1 MPTSSPDQAGCYAV
15 AAILLVFS
23 TLAVSGRLSVRR
35 MKRAPIGVD
44 DISIS
49 VSLLAYI
56 SQMISIVAYG
66 ALKLSVLFLFRRIF
80 IGPLFSKVSLLALVI
95 VSAWTVAFFF
105 ATLFQCGTI
114 PSRLWS
120 SPRDVATYC
129 SSYKYIQLGH
139 ATSDVATDIV
149 VLTIPMPIIW
159 RLHMTTRQK
168 LGLLIVFMLGYM
180 STAAATARIV
190 FIAQDLYGEESN
202 VMVWGYIEAS
212 IGVIAACL
220 PTLRPLMKARMPESI
235 VNSARS
241 KLSLNSLPSSPPSRM
256 RRVSEEELVPES
268 QESYQLS
275 KNGGGSGYFSTTMSH
290 HTMAHAES
298 LAQFDNQVENNL
310 IRIGRDFE
318 ISQDSQDHFGAVGR

>member
-1 MPTSSPDQAGCYAV
+1 
-15 AAILLVFS
+15 
-23 TLAVSGRLSVRR
+23 
-35 MKRAPIGVD
+35 
-44 DISIS
+44 
-49 VSLLAYI
+49 
-56 SQMISIVAYG
+56 MISIVAYG

-80 IGPLFSKVSLLALVI
+80 IGPLFSKVSLLALAI

-139 ATSDVATDIV
+139 ATSDVATDLV

-159 RLHMTTRQK
+159 RLHMTIRQK

-190 FIAQDLYGEESN
+190 FIAQDLYETTTGARDLRGEESN

-212 IGVIAACL
+212 VGVIAACL

-241 KLSLNSLPSSPPSRM
+241 KLSLNSLRSSPPSRM
-256 RRVSEEELVPES
+256 RRVSDEELVPES

-275 KNGGGSGYFSTTMSH
+275 KNGGGSGNFITPKSY
-290 HTMAHAES
+290 HTMAHAEG
-298 LAQFDNQVENNL
+298 LAHFDNQVEDNL

-318 ISQDSQDHFGAVGR
+318 ISQESQDQIGAVGR